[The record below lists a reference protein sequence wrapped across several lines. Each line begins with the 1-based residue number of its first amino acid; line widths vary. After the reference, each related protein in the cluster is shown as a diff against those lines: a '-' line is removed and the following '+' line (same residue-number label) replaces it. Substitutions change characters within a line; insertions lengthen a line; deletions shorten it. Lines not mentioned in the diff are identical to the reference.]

1 MLKEMRGGAKTEK
14 EKRELGRVWWVLKLE
29 RENGGESERDHGF

>member
-14 EKRELGRVWWVLKLE
+14 EKRELGRVTWSGSE
-29 RENGGESERDHGF
+29 REQRKGV